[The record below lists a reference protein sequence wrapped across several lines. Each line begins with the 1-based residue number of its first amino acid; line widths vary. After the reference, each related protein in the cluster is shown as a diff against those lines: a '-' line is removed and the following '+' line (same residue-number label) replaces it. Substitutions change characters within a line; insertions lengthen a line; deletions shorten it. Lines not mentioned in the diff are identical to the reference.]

1 MKKTALLVLALC
13 AVLMGCN
20 REPEDG
26 PSKKERKMVKEEM
39 TWTLDSVLV
48 VYDYQ
53 TDHEQSFMLRK
64 DEGLITWSFTF
75 YPYTY
80 TFPAELTAFNG
91 MSGDVISYA
100 EQYSEPYCKYICS
113 DDQGIFLSAGYM
125 CYYNDM
131 FCLRGMKSDGTLE
144 MRVVDANTNWN
155 EPVWTITF
163 NPVVMEDNTIQEH
176 RVEYYSRVK

>member
-1 MKKTALLVLALC
+1 
-13 AVLMGCN
+13 
-20 REPEDG
+20 
-26 PSKKERKMVKEEM
+26 MVKEEM

-91 MSGDVISYA
+91 
-100 EQYSEPYCKYICS
+100 
-113 DDQGIFLSAGYM
+113 IFLSAGYM

-131 FCLRGMKSDGTLE
+131 FCLRGMKSDGMLE